1 MSKKIYLLTMAMA
14 VVLLSALGFA
24 SCVSETETFE
34 GDPSAIVTRSVTF
47 SIKLPSGDAVHVT
60 RALQDE
66 DEYAVN
72 SLWLLVF
79 DAADDVLIHKENIVS
94 SLTGAA
100 MNGDGNTYN
109 YTYEQGDDDDA
120 QSSAVRIMLVANDD
134 MSDLTEL
141 TTTRGDLAN
150 REIQNAMTASFNQA
164 TAFTNSGLP
173 MYGVVKAAGGQ
184 EIIPLTTA
192 GANQAVSVTMQRCV
206 ARVDLYNKVDGL
218 TIKTITMKQLNS
230 TCYLSPHASNGVR
243 ADVDR
248 VSGVTAF
255 APLADPWLVGNST
268 TATSNL
274 KSFYLYEEQAKAAAG
289 AAEVPILQIEGELTG
304 GIPVYYE
311 IPFTEDYY
319 SDASGTAGTR
329 MAIARNTLYKVEI
342 SGTANTN
349 SRSNITISSQAWPD
363 FVETPLTAGNDP
375 LVGEDNYT
383 LDTRTFTAANTAHTE
398 TIKKADGM
406 TATITGVQ
414 VMADGDDDWTDLQ
427 TVAATN
433 VSSGAGNWLSAQFAD
448 GGATATITLTANE
461 GAARVGSV
469 RVRYTNWASQTKYMV
484 FTVNQVAA
492 D

>member
-1 MSKKIYLLTMAMA
+1 MSKKFYLLTKAMA
-14 VVLLSALGFA
+14 VVALSVMSFA
-24 SCVSETETFE
+24 SCVSETETLE

-47 SIKLPSGDAVHVT
+47 SIKLPSGDPVHVT
-60 RALQDE
+60 RALQTDN
-66 DEYAVN
+66 EYAVN

-79 DAADDVLIHKENIVS
+79 DAADDVLIHKENIVA
-94 SLTGAA
+94 SLTDAA

-109 YTYEQGDDDDA
+109 YTYAQGDGDAA
-120 QSSAVRIMLVANDD
+120 QSSAVRIVLVANDD
-134 MSDLTEL
+134 MSDLTVN
-141 TTTRGDLAN
+141 TTTRDDLAD
-150 REIQNAMTASFNQA
+150 REIQNAMTASFNQQ
-164 TAFTNSGLP
+164 TAFTTSGLP

-192 GANQAVSVTMQRCV
+192 GTNQAVSVTMERCV

-230 TCYLSPHASNGVR
+230 TCYLIPHASNGVR

-289 AAEVPILQIEGELTG
+289 ATEVPILQIEGELTG

-329 MAIARNTLYKVEI
+329 MAITRNTLYKVEI

-349 SRSNITISSQAWPD
+349 SRSNITIQSQAWPD

-375 LVGEDNYT
+375 LVGAANYI

-398 TIKKADGM
+398 TINVADGM
-406 TATITGVQ
+406 TAEITGVQ
-414 VMADGDDDWTDLQ
+414 VMADDDADWTALQ
-427 TVAATN
+427 TTAATD
-433 VSSGAGNWLSAQFAD
+433 VSSGTDDWLSAQFAA
-448 GGATATITLTANE
+448 GGASATITLAANA

-469 RVRYTNWASQTKYMV
+469 RVRYTNWASETKYMV
-484 FTVNQVAA
+484 FTVNQAAA